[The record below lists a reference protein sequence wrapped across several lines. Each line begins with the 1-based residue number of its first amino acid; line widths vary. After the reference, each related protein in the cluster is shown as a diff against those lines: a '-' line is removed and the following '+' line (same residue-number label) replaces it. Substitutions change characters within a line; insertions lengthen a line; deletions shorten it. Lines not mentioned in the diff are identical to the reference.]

1 MLGMG
6 IGSGTAPIGAGG
18 ASQTLASVARTGIV
32 ASDGAGINISAS
44 TPVAGLYRIS
54 YYLLVNTIFTTSGPL
69 VTLTYTDPQ
78 QAQTIT
84 GTTAAVGAGSF
95 VQSTQV
101 FQSSGAA
108 QITYKVTSGGTFGAA
123 SIYLTLERLA

>member
-6 IGSGTAPIGAGG
+6 LGSGTASLGAGG
-18 ASQTLASVARTGIV
+18 SSQTLASVSRTGIV
-32 ASDGAGINISAS
+32 SSDGAGINIAAS
-44 TPVAGLYRIS
+44 TPGAGLYRIS
-54 YYLLVNTIFTTSGPL
+54 YYLLVTSIFTTSGPL

-84 GTTAAVGAGSF
+84 GTAAAVGAGSF
-95 VQSTQV
+95 IQSSQV

-108 QITYKVTSGGTFGAA
+108 QITYKVTSAGTFGAA